1 MDVDSI
7 PLGVN
12 FNKVLVEEVAKCD
25 VLLAVIGPDWLD
37 ARDEKGH
44 RRLDNPDDFVRI
56 EIGTALKRGIPVI
69 PILLQGTRV
78 PKADQLPNDLKE
90 LALRNG
96 LDVRHASFSEDMERL
111 IRGLKGA
118 PSSRQPASAA
128 SSLADSGSAPSH
140 WHSHFW
146 KFLRKDKNWA
156 VLGWI
161 GGGIVVVI
169 SALWAL
175 FARDFRCQRVL
186 AEPWGCRTRSV
197 ARSPAREGPLLGSDF
212 DNQQGQGLRMFRELL
227 LRTVYRDFESLFY
240 RQTSR
245 HELEHS

>member
-1 MDVDSI
+1 MAPKLFISYRRDDSAGYSGRVHDHLQREFGSNLLFMDVDSI

-69 PILLQGTRV
+69 PILLQGNRV

-118 PSSRQPASAA
+118 PSSRQPASVA

-156 VLGWI
+156 VLAGSAAALSSSSAPC
-161 GGGIVVVI
+161 GLCLLGISVV
-169 SALWAL
+169 SECSPS
-175 FARDFRCQRVL
+175 RGD
-186 AEPWGCRTRSV
+186 AEPE
-197 ARSPAREGPLLGSDF
+197 ALHEALHAK
-212 DNQQGQGLRMFRELL
+212 GLC
-227 LRTVYRDFESLFY
+227 
-240 RQTSR
+240 
-245 HELEHS
+245 